1 MTPRVV
7 ATDLDGTVVRSDG
20 TISVRTRRALE
31 AVADA
36 GAMVVIVTGRPPRWL
51 QGIADATGH
60 HGLAICANGAI
71 VWDLHNERVVS
82 SYPIEVS
89 TVRDIV
95 ASLRAE
101 IPELGFAVESVGHGF
116 GHEPSYRPRWT
127 TDAQTVVAELE
138 ALLSQPVAK
147 LLARHEG
154 LTADELLARARTVV
168 AEEMASL
175 THSSRDGLLE
185 ISAAGVTKATTLRT
199 VCEENGYGAADVVA
213 FGDMPNDLPMLA
225 WSGHSVAV
233 GNAHPEVLGA
243 VDEVTASNDEDGVA
257 VVLERWFSSRSVA
270 RDDERS

>member
-1 MTPRVV
+1 VKPKVV

-20 TISVRTRRALE
+20 TISARTRRALE

-51 QGIADATGH
+51 RGIAEATGH

-71 VWDLHNERVVS
+71 VWDLHAESVVA
-82 SYPIEVS
+82 SYPIDVS

-95 ASLRAE
+95 SSLRTE
-101 IPELGFAVESVGHGF
+101 IPELGFAIESVSEQF
-116 GHEPSYRPRWT
+116 GHEPGYRPRWA
-127 TDAQTVVAELE
+127 TDEQTVVAELE
-138 ALLSQPVAK
+138 ALLSEPVAK

-154 LTADELLARARTVV
+154 LTADQLLARARSVV
-168 AEEMASL
+168 ADELASL

-185 ISAAGVTKATTLRT
+185 ISAAGVTKASTLT
-199 VCEENGYGAADVVA
+199 AVCAEHGYGPDDVVA

-225 WSGHSVAV
+225 WAGHSVAV

-243 VDEVTASNDEDGVA
+243 VDELTASNDDDGVA
-257 VVLERWFSSRSVA
+257 LVLERWF
-270 RDDERS
+270 